1 MGSRRETYT
10 HGDDGRAKATDDQNA
25 AECARRSETRC
36 QLRNVRAELR
46 LLMQERRSLQGR
58 TGRKENW
65 LTKHA
70 PEATD
75 IQSKILSLQQTVR
88 CLEADLHESR
98 SLHLMRLA
106 FEALD
111 EFDPN
116 DETSDSDDDQLA
128 IADSDG
134 TDEDY
139 SLSAADSF
147 EISQN
152 SSANT
157 QTSGLKLSTKF
168 GDFREH
174 GMQHDK
180 IEKKGRLRP
189 LTAQS
194 RMTRG
199 VGVCETCAAIY
210 SRIHLCLL
218 QSQAVS
224 LVPEDF
230 PQDFSLRST
239 SITARN
245 HATSQTDSCILNEA
259 VVGGLTIKKE
269 HNPFDNSP
277 PTQQDH
283 KQKLADQFCSREL
296 LKDSGSRQLH
306 VQPTGL
312 HPQSFKNNVLDAS
325 IENGRSPLLYLA
337 SCGHSEGLELLL
349 DAKAN
354 VHAMDADGMT
364 ALDLAMKHQQQQCVA
379 LLRMHGVKH
388 SQKFLSQMS
397 RPTQSGA
404 DICAGTAKTA
414 LNGIKHRE
422 RRVMGKIQVKP
433 KIWRPSGSVQERA
446 AEPLPGAKVVI
457 NPKSKKKMEISERY
471 QDLLAQVL
479 AGDVSSSQILQHLTC
494 ADAQP
499 LIAQS
504 QPNTVRDSISE
515 QSPTR
520 EQAAVSNLLAADGQR
535 WTWVTPQEP
544 HGEVIPSMS
553 TGLSP
558 RAARPPQSYISPPT
572 REPLIGANL
581 KAESTLGHFL
591 GHTGEIGIESKESGA
606 AADASGHSN
615 DPSSAGQQEA
625 GDVSDVLLPQTAS
638 INDKIGNAR
647 KAGPEP
653 CQTSVRG
660 RARTMPD
667 YRVGAVAVVD
677 GNQRGGDWGL
687 KPGNRPWK

>member
-1 MGSRRETYT
+1 MRSRRETYT

-46 LLMQERRSLQGR
+46 LLMQERRSLQAR

-111 EFDPN
+111 EYDPN
-116 DETSDSDDDQLA
+116 DETSDSDDDQLT

-147 EISQN
+147 EMSQN

-157 QTSGLKLSTKF
+157 QTSGLKSSTKIV
-168 GDFREH
+168 DFRGH
-174 GMQHDK
+174 GMQHDEIK
-180 IEKKGRLRP
+180 KKGRLRP

-224 LVPEDF
+224 SAPEDF

-245 HATSQTDSCILNEA
+245 HATSQADRCILSEA

-269 HNPFDNSP
+269 HNPFDNSR

-283 KQKLADQFCSREL
+283 KQKVADQTYSREL
-296 LKDSGSRQLH
+296 PKDSGSRQIQ
-306 VQPTGL
+306 VQSTGL
-312 HPQSFKNNVLDAS
+312 HPQCFKNVLDAS

-354 VHAMDADGMT
+354 VHATDADGMT
-364 ALDLAMKHQQQQCVA
+364 ALDLATKHQQQQCVA
-379 LLRMHGVKH
+379 LLRIHGVKH
-388 SQKFLSQMS
+388 SWKFLSQMS

-404 DICAGTAKTA
+404 EICADTSKTA
-414 LNGIKHRE
+414 LNGIKHTG
-422 RRVMGKIQVKP
+422 RRIMGKIQVKP
-433 KIWRPSGSVQERA
+433 KIWRPSGSVQETA

-479 AGDVSSSQILQHLTC
+479 AGDVSSSQIWQHLTC

-504 QPNTVRDSISE
+504 QPNTVRDSVSE
-515 QSPTR
+515 QSLTR

-535 WTWVTPQEP
+535 WTWVAP
-544 HGEVIPSMS
+544 HGSGPASNTSLAWFWPCLPGIPNFVIC
-553 TGLSP
+553 TGRLW
-558 RAARPPQSYISPPT
+558 
-572 REPLIGANL
+572 
-581 KAESTLGHFL
+581 
-591 GHTGEIGIESKESGA
+591 
-606 AADASGHSN
+606 
-615 DPSSAGQQEA
+615 QQH
-625 GDVSDVLLPQTAS
+625 V
-638 INDKIGNAR
+638 
-647 KAGPEP
+647 
-653 CQTSVRG
+653 
-660 RARTMPD
+660 
-667 YRVGAVAVVD
+667 
-677 GNQRGGDWGL
+677 
-687 KPGNRPWK
+687 